1 MYAGGWGRVI
11 SERLDVLERDCD
23 AFSVGWSRD
32 FARLQYFVEGGSA
45 DAASVGEFG
54 YVEAV

>member
-1 MYAGGWGRVI
+1 MVI